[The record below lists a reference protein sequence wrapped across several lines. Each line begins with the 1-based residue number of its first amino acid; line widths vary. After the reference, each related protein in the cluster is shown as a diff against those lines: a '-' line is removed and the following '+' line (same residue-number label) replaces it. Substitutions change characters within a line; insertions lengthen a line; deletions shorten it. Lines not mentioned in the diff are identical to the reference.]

1 MCRCASVFNP
11 AMFCET
17 VRMFMVAM
25 VHGPFGFRFGFSALF
40 RNSEFEFRKRNR
52 EATMDIRKGLKLLQA
67 ERLLEAL
74 LY

>member
-1 MCRCASVFNP
+1 VFNP

-17 VRMFMVAM
+17 VRMFMVAAWSM
-25 VHGPFGFRFGFSALF
+25 DRSASISGFSALF

-52 EATMDIRKGLKLLQA
+52 EDNGHRKRQRVETFAGRA
-67 ERLLEAL
+67 GLLEAL